1 MNLAWLL
8 VAVVYA
14 LAIFL
19 ARRFGV
25 PLSRRAALLFYAL
38 TLLFLWQPLTQRVV
52 HAPMDVIRFVPPW
65 TATAPP
71 GLTKET
77 ASNYELQ
84 DVPMQMLPW
93 AEQVRSAWRQ
103 GKVPLW
109 NELSGCGY
117 PLLGNAQSAA
127 LSPLRLLAL
136 PLPLAYA
143 MSAEAAMKIVI
154 ALTFTFLYCRRR
166 YEFWPSIAGAVA
178 FGFGT
183 FLIVWLHFPHS
194 TVAAFLPAVLYQIDL
209 LAEKPTR
216 GRFAFAAFLGPLILF
231 GGHPETTAHIVFFA
245 SLYVLWIVLTE
256 RPKRFLV
263 TLIAVSAVAALLSL
277 PFLVPVAEGVT
288 QSSRHLDLQTR
299 PHAGIPFSD
308 WPSLQ
313 LLANPHL
320 YGRLPGPEWSTAA
333 AAESICGFAGLLGL
347 GAWLGLLLRR
357 DWRSR
362 EMFFVLATAIL
373 FLLLDDFSP
382 LSEPLRT
389 LMPLVSHSRLRLPFM
404 LMTALMTA
412 AALNDKASRIPTI
425 GFALAIVATIFIR
438 TPWPDDAA
446 RNAALLAFLPSM
458 AVLALFAF
466 KLRVAVFAAVF
477 VELWFAAHH
486 WNPIRPIDELYPR
499 TPLIEALLQQ
509 DREGWRTLGI
519 GGHLFPNTNAMFGI
533 EDARAHDPMA
543 NGRYIALLQ
552 RETKGFDTAQ
562 YYAKWVDT
570 GTPLIDYVG
579 ARWIVADRPLPYR
592 LVYEGKDGR
601 LYENRNAKPRFFSS
615 QALVKIRDK
624 ETLEVHAPAQ
634 ALIETNIAWWKGWR
648 VTHNGKR
655 LTPRLIRGAF
665 LGFTVPSGHAVVKVE
680 YVPVTFYVS
689 AIVALLTAAALIVI
703 ARR

>member
-8 VAVVYA
+8 VAAVYA
-14 LAIFL
+14 LATFL
-19 ARRFGV
+19 ARRAGV
-25 PLSRRAALLFYAL
+25 ALPRRAALLFYAL

-52 HAPMDVIRFVPPW
+52 HAPVDVLHFVPPW

-71 GLTKET
+71 GFSKTT

-93 AEQVRSAWRQ
+93 AEQVRASWRR
-103 GKVPLW
+103 GEIPLW

-143 MSAEAAMKIVI
+143 MSAEAAMKILV

-166 YEFWPSIAGAVA
+166 YEFWPSVAGAVA

-209 LAEKPTR
+209 LAEKTTR

-245 SLYVLWIVLTE
+245 ALYVLWIVVTE

-263 TLIAVSAVAALLSL
+263 TLLAVSAVATLLSL

-288 QSSRHLDLQTR
+288 QSARHLDLQTR
-299 PHAGIPFSD
+299 PHEGIPFSD

-320 YGRLPGPEWSTAA
+320 YGKLPGPEWSTAA

-373 FLLLDDFSP
+373 FLLLDDFTP
-382 LSEPLRT
+382 LSDPLRT

-412 AALNDKASRIPTI
+412 AALDGKAGRLPAI
-425 GFALAIVATIFIR
+425 GFALAIVASIVIR
-438 TPWPDDAA
+438 TPWPDADA
-446 RNAALLAFLPSM
+446 RNAAMLAFLPSVG
-458 AVLALFAF
+458 VLALFA
-466 KLRVAVFAAVF
+466 LRVRVAVFAAIF

-486 WNPIRPIDELYPR
+486 WNPVRPVEELYPR
-499 TPLIEALLQQ
+499 TPLIEALLKQ

-519 GGHLFPNTNAMFGI
+519 GGDLFPNTNAMFGI
-533 EDARAHDPMA
+533 EDARVHDPMA

-552 RETKGFDTAQ
+552 RETKDFDTAQ
-562 YYAKWVDT
+562 YYAKWLDAE
-570 GTPLIDYVG
+570 TPLIDYVG
-579 ARWIVADRPLPYR
+579 ARWIITDRPLPHR

-601 LYENRNAKPRFFSS
+601 IYENVHAKPRFFSS
-615 QALVKIRDK
+615 QALVTIRDK
-624 ETLEVHAPAQ
+624 ETIEVDAPAQ
-634 ALIETNIAWWKGWR
+634 ALIETNIAWWDGWR
-648 VTHNGKR
+648 VTYGGKR
-655 LTPRLIRGAF
+655 IEPKLIRGAF
-665 LGFTVPSGHAVVKVE
+665 LGFTVPPGRAVVKVE
-680 YVPVTFYVS
+680 YVPVRFYAS
-689 AIVALLTAAALIVI
+689 AIVALSTALVLLVL